1 MTVGTYFGGDK
12 VFDGD
17 IIVTAADVLTYTGSK
32 VAYDII
38 ADAIPQAISTVE
50 IITGAFLTADD
61 RTVPLFKADA
71 AWIKR
76 AVIYQTLWILEHP
89 DSTTQQNFSS
99 LSQDGQSVSNRDGLD
114 VILAP
119 LAKRALKQ
127 CSWAKHGTIR
137 LQSPFR
143 IYTQVDATV
152 SDNHGGWTNL

>member
-1 MTVGTYFGGDK
+1 MTAGTYGGDK

-17 IIVTAADVLTYTGSK
+17 IIVTAADILTYTGTK
-32 VAYDII
+32 LAYDII
-38 ADAIPQAISTVE
+38 ADAIPLATSTIEV
-50 IITGAFLTADD
+50 ITGAFLVADD
-61 RTVPLFKADA
+61 REVPLFKADA

-76 AVIYQTLWILEHP
+76 AIIYQTLWQLDHP
-89 DSTTQQNFSS
+89 DSLSVQNFSS
-99 LSQDGQSVSNRDGLD
+99 LSQDGQSLTNHDELNV
-114 VILAP
+114 VLAP

-137 LQSPFR
+137 MQSPFR